1 MSELLLTNAIV
12 IAALM
17 GSVWLVSLPL
27 RDVSIIDIAWGL
39 GFVLVAWASTL
50 NSTANGAGS
59 WLLVCLTSLWG
70 LRLSGYLA
78 WRNHGRP
85 EDPRYARM
93 RDKWGRWFPLV
104 SLLSVFALQGVIMW
118 VVSLPVQLGLL
129 RSGDGWTALHV
140 LGTLVWAVGLSFE
153 AVGDWQLARFKADRA
168 NSGKDVLDEGLWRYT
183 RHPNYF
189 GDFCVWWG
197 LFLVAMGSGAPL
209 WTIVS
214 PVVMSVLL
222 MYVSG
227 VTLLEKDLST
237 RKPAYADYIRRTNA
251 FFPWFPRRSAT

>member
-1 MSELLLTNAIV
+1 VAELLLNNAIV
-12 IAALM
+12 IAALL

-50 NSTANGAGS
+50 SSTANGAGAGLLL
-59 WLLVCLTSLWG
+59 WLTTLWG

-93 RDKWGRWFPLV
+93 RNKWGRWFPLV
-104 SLLSVFALQGVIMW
+104 SLLSVFALQGAIMW
-118 VVSLPVQLGLL
+118 VVSLPVQLGIAHPEN
-129 RSGDGWTALHV
+129 GWSPLHAV
-140 LGTLVWAVGLSFE
+140 GTFVWAVGLFFE
-153 AVGDWQLARFKADRA
+153 TVGDWQLARFKSDRA
-168 NSGKDVLDEGLWRYT
+168 NAGRVLDEGLWRYT

-197 LFLVAMGSGAPL
+197 LFLVAVGSGAPL
-209 WTIVS
+209 WTIVG

-227 VTLLEKDLST
+227 VTLLEKDLTS

-251 FFPWFPRRSAT
+251 FFPWFPRRSKT